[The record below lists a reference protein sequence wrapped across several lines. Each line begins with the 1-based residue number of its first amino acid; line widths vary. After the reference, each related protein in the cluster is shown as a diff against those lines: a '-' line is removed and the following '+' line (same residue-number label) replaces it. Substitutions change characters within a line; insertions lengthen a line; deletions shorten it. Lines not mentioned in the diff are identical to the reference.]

1 MGAVKRALFPY
12 YEAIEQEF
20 EEKHGRESTDKERE
34 GFWDE
39 ATERMRSAIDARR
52 KELKES

>member
-20 EEKHGRESTDKERE
+20 EEKHGREPTDKERE